1 MKRMLN
7 WFRLRKL
14 ESDLDRELKY
24 HIDRR
29 VSDLIHSGLPGPE
42 ARRRAALELGGATQ
56 VREEVR
62 DVWLTRWLRDFSY
75 DLRFAARSFLRSPS
89 FTATAVLSLAL
100 GIGATTALYSLI
112 DQVVLRAL
120 PVDHPERLVLIDWI
134 GFQYAETMGTANL
147 MSYPICRDLQ
157 QKEEFFDGV
166 FCRATTTINLST
178 SGEPRLTAAEL
189 VSGTY
194 FSVLGVRPALGRLL
208 TIDDDQAPG
217 SSPVVV
223 LSYDFWKNQFGSA
236 QDIVGQK
243 VLVNQYPMTV
253 VGVAAPAFNGIDVGE
268 VPSLW
273 IPAVMSARAIPGF
286 NTMLDRRTRWVQI
299 LGRLKQNVSLAQAQ
313 TGLQP
318 WFKAMLDEDARRT
331 NVSRANAE
339 QRRQFLASTLAL
351 TPAPQGHSVLRHDFS
366 RPLWVLFVATVVL
379 LALACL
385 NVAGLFLARGSARH
399 REVSTR
405 LALGASRGRIGR
417 QLLADSVLLAFT
429 GGLLGVV
436 MAPVAI
442 RALIAFLPRNTAATH
457 LEANVDTRLLLFAF
471 LVSLATGFLAGCVPA
486 LQAGRKSLESSLR
499 ERGGTPSGGIS
510 LRRGIVTAQ
519 IAFTLILVIAA
530 GLFIQTLHGLL
541 AKGPGFETSS
551 LISFGIRPA
560 LNGYS
565 SAEATQLIRRISEGI
580 ASSESTQASATAR
593 VQLLLGGAWNN
604 SLTIR
609 SSERFTTDRE
619 VHINAVTP
627 GFFETLGTRIVAGRD
642 FNEHDSLDVA
652 LVNQSL
658 PVSKNG
664 RRVVIVNEAFVKRYF
679 GGRNPLGAHIAMG
692 SRPEAKPDT
701 EIIGVV
707 QDISYRN
714 VREQWE
720 QAYFP
725 IGAEL
730 SGSNFYVRFRGTPES
745 AIRSIRA
752 ILRNADPALPITYFR
767 TLDEQIDRSLN
778 TERMLSALSGSFGA
792 LALLLSLVG
801 LYGVM
806 SFVVT
811 QRSREIG
818 IRLALGATCFSTIW
832 LVLRDAL
839 VMIAGGTAIALPC
852 VWALGRFVESQLYG
866 VTPTDPVTI
875 AAATLVLCSTALA
888 AALIPARR
896 ASAVNPTDALRFE

>member
-1 MKRMLN
+1 MNRILN

-14 ESDLDRELKY
+14 EGDLDRELQY

-29 VSDLIHSGLPGPE
+29 VTDLIHSGLPEPE
-42 ARRRAALELGGATQ
+42 ARRRVALELGGATQ

-62 DVWLTRWLRDFSY
+62 DIWLTRWLRDFVY
-75 DLRFAARSFLRSPS
+75 DLRFSARSFRRSPS
-89 FTATAVLSLAL
+89 FTATALLSLAL

-134 GFQYAETMGTANL
+134 GFQNAETLGTANL

-157 QKEEFFDGV
+157 QQKEFFDGV
-166 FCRATTTINLST
+166 FCRAATTINVST

-194 FSVLGVRPALGRLL
+194 FSVLGVSPALGRLL

-236 QDIVGQK
+236 QDIVGRK

-253 VGVAAPAFNGIDVGE
+253 VGVAAPAFHGIDVGE
-268 VPSLW
+268 VPLLW
-273 IPAVMSARAIPGF
+273 IPAVMSAQAIPGF

-318 WFKAMLDEDARRT
+318 WFKAMLDEDTRRT
-331 NVSRANAE
+331 NISRASAE
-339 QRRQFLASTLAL
+339 QRRRFLGSTLAL

-366 RPLWVLFVATVVL
+366 RTLWVLFVATVVL

-436 MAPVAI
+436 TAPVAV
-442 RALIAFLPRNTAATH
+442 RALIAFLPRNTAATD
-457 LEANVDTRLLLFAF
+457 LQANVDTRLLLFAF

-499 ERGGTPSGGIS
+499 ERGGTPSGGLS

-519 IAFTLILVIAA
+519 IAFTLILLVAA

-565 SAEATQLIRRISEGI
+565 RAEATQLIHRISEGLR
-580 ASSESTQASATAR
+580 SSGSTQASSIAL

-604 SLTIR
+604 SLTIQ
-609 SSERFTTDRE
+609 SGERFTTDRE
-619 VHINAVTP
+619 VQMNAVTP
-627 GFFETLGTRIVAGRD
+627 GFFETVRTRIVAGRD

-664 RRVVIVNEAFVKRYF
+664 QRVVIVNEAFVKRYF

-692 SRPEAKPDT
+692 SRPDAKPDT

-707 QDISYRN
+707 QNISYRN

-725 IGAEL
+725 IGTEL

-745 AIRSIRA
+745 AFRSIRA
-752 ILRNADPALPITYFR
+752 ILRNADPTLPITYFR

-778 TERMLSALSGSFGA
+778 TERMLSALSSSFGT

-811 QRSREIG
+811 QRRREIG
-818 IRLALGATCFSTIW
+818 IRLALGATRLSTIW

-839 VMIAGGTAIALPC
+839 VMIAAGTAIALPC
-852 VWALGRFVESQLYG
+852 VWALGRLVESQLFG
-866 VTPTDPVTI
+866 VKPTDSVTI
-875 AAATLVLCSTALA
+875 LAATLVLCSTALG